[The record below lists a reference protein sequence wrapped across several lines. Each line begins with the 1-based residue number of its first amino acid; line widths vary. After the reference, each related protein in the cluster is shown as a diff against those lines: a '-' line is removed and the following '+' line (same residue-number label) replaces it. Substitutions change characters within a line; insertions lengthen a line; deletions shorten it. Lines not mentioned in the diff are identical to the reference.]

1 MSGKTGR
8 MASITDGYPVVLRL
22 DGRRVLVVGAGPI
35 AARKLESLL
44 ACGAQVTV
52 VAPQIVDEI
61 RALAARRLI
70 AMIER
75 RYEQTDLDGVQLVI
89 VSTNDSSIQQQ
100 VFDDCQARGLW
111 CNAADDPDRCSF
123 ILPAVARRGPVIVAV
138 STQGSSPALAGVL
151 RDILAEAL
159 PANVQDEFLRTII
172 GLENVKVARYGY
184 AVEYDFIE
192 PTQIF
197 HTLETRTIGSLFLA
211 GQINGT
217 SGYEEAAAQGLVAG
231 ISAAHKVLGRKE
243 FVLERSQAYIG
254 VLIDDLVTK

>member
-1 MSGKTGR
+1 

-70 AMIER
+70 VMIER
-75 RYEQTDLDGVQLVI
+75 RYEETDLDGVQMVI
-89 VSTNDSSIQQQ
+89 VSTNDSTIQQQ

-159 PANVQDEFLRTII
+159 PANVQDVADVLGQMRAEMRST
-172 GLENVKVARYGY
+172 GLSTESVDWRPRVKALLSSRPPEEVAR
-184 AVEYDFIE
+184 VDK
-192 PTQIF
+192 
-197 HTLETRTIGSLFLA
+197 SD
-211 GQINGT
+211 T
-217 SGYEEAAAQGLVAG
+217 SAAFVEEAVDEQDQG
-231 ISAAHKVLGRKE
+231 
-243 FVLERSQAYIG
+243 
-254 VLIDDLVTK
+254 